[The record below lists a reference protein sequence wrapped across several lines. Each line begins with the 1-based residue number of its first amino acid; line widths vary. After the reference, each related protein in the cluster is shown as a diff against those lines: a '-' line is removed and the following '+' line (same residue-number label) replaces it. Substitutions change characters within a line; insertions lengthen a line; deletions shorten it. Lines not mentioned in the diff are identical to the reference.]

1 VKNQKRIK
9 NRSFFFLISFLFLTS
24 LLSIKTL
31 KKLDLQDIRISGS
44 ELFSL
49 NDVVKNS
56 SLNFPI
62 RLIFINANLLEKELK
77 QNLSLKNVSVNRELF
92 PFGLK
97 VDINSRI
104 PIAYGE
110 RILNDE
116 KILGFIDK
124 DGIFINKQNVDEK
137 NFNKLTIQVFGWNEK
152 FKKILSEI
160 FIAIENYELEI
171 VIITFSSDGF
181 LTVEEKDLKTIFL
194 GFKPNL
200 INNQFQKINYL
211 KNEFKKNSF
220 SKKIDNQLEENYVIS
235 HINKICENESILKI
249 GQNIKYDIRILNKYG
264 VMFNSIADTML
275 ISYSID
281 NGIYKHN

>member
-1 VKNQKRIK
+1 VKNPKKINK
-9 NRSFFFLISFLFLTS
+9 KTFFLQISFLFLTS
-24 LLSIKTL
+24 LISIKTF
-31 KKLDLQDIRISGS
+31 KKVDLQDIRISGS
-44 ELFSL
+44 ELFSR

-62 RLIFINANLLEKELK
+62 RLIFVKTNLLEKELK

-124 DGIFINKQNVDEK
+124 DGVFINKQNVDEK
-137 NFNKLTIQVFGWNEK
+137 NFDKLTIQVLGWKEK

-171 VIITFSSDGF
+171 VKISFSYDGF
-181 LTVEEKDLKTIFL
+181 LTIEEKDLNTIFL
-194 GFKPNL
+194 GLRPNL
-200 INNQFQKINYL
+200 INYQLQIINNL
-211 KNEFKKNSF
+211 KNEFKKNRF
-220 SKKIDNQLEENYVIS
+220 SKKIDKVDLTNPDKP
-235 HINKICENESILKI
+235 KIKVF
-249 GQNIKYDIRILNKYG
+249 KP
-264 VMFNSIADTML
+264 
-275 ISYSID
+275 
-281 NGIYKHN
+281 

>member
-1 VKNQKRIK
+1 MKNKKVIK

-24 LLSIKTL
+24 LISIKTF
-31 KKLDLQDIRISGS
+31 KKVDLQDIRISGS
-44 ELFSL
+44 ELFSR

-62 RLIFINANLLEKELK
+62 RLIFVKTNLLEKELK

-97 VDINSRI
+97 VHINSRI

-110 RILNDE
+110 RISNDE

-124 DGIFINKQNVDEK
+124 DGIFINKQNVDKK
-137 NFNKLTIQVFGWNEK
+137 NFDKLTIQVFGWKEK

-171 VIITFSSDGF
+171 VKISFSYDGF
-181 LTVEEKDLKTIFL
+181 LTIEEKDLNTIFL
-194 GFKPNL
+194 GLRPNL
-200 INNQFQKINYL
+200 INYQLQIINNL
-211 KNEFKKNSF
+211 KNEFKKSSF
-220 SKKIDNQLEENYVIS
+220 SKKID
-235 HINKICENESILKI
+235 
-249 GQNIKYDIRILNKYG
+249 
-264 VMFNSIADTML
+264 
-275 ISYSID
+275 SID
-281 NGIYKHN
+281 LTNPDKPKIKVFKP

>member
-1 VKNQKRIK
+1 MKNQKGFK
-9 NRSFFFLISFLFLTS
+9 NRSFLFLISFLFLTS
-24 LLSIKTL
+24 LISIKTL
-31 KKLDLQDIRISGS
+31 KKVGTQDIRISGS
-44 ELFSL
+44 DLFSQ
-49 NDVVKNS
+49 NDVAKNS
-56 SLNFPI
+56 SINFPI
-62 RLIFINANLLEKELK
+62 RLIFIETNLLEKELK
-77 QNLSLKNVSVNRELF
+77 QNLSLKNISVKRELF

-97 VDINSRI
+97 VHINPRI

-137 NFNKLTIQVFGWNEK
+137 IFNKLTIQVFGWKEK

-171 VIITFSSDGF
+171 VKITFSSDGF
-181 LTVEEKDLKTIFL
+181 LTVEEKDLKTIVL

-200 INNQFQKINYL
+200 INHQLQIIHNL

-220 SKKIDNQLEENYVIS
+220 SKKLDNIDLTNPDKP
-235 HINKICENESILKI
+235 KIKVF
-249 GQNIKYDIRILNKYG
+249 KP
-264 VMFNSIADTML
+264 
-275 ISYSID
+275 
-281 NGIYKHN
+281 